1 MVAALLSK
9 DSERR
14 FIMLNDTTVLITGAS
29 SGIGRACAHAFAR
42 AGARLVLAAR
52 RRERLEDLAA
62 ELDVPC
68 HVVVLDVRNRDA
80 VNTAIDGLP
89 AEWSDIDILVNN
101 AGLSRGLEPVHQGDP
116 DDWEEMID
124 TNVKGLLWVTR
135 AVLPGM
141 VDRDVGHV
149 VNIGSVSGH
158 DVYPGGAVYCG
169 TKFAVH
175 ALTTGLRI
183 DLKGTRVRCTT
194 VDPGMVES
202 EFSLVRFH
210 GDAERAG
217 GVYDNFPPLQPAD
230 VADAVVWSVSRPAH
244 VNIGEIVLWPTD
256 QKTVTISH
264 PRGNT

>member
-1 MVAALLSK
+1 
-9 DSERR
+9 
-14 FIMLNDTTVLITGAS
+14 MLHESTVLITGAS
-29 SGIGRACAHAFAR
+29 SGIGRACARAFAR
-42 AGARLVLAAR
+42 EGARLILSAR
-52 RRERLEDLAA
+52 RRERLEELAA
-62 ELDVPC
+62 ELDTPVR
-68 HVVVLDVRNRDA
+68 VLELDVRDRAA
-80 VNTAIDGLP
+80 VNEAVAGLP
-89 AEWSDIDILVNN
+89 ADWSAIDVLINN
-101 AGLSRGLEPVHQGDP
+101 AGLSRGLEPVHQGNVQ
-116 DDWEEMID
+116 DWEEMID

-141 VDRDVGHV
+141 VARDAGHV

-194 VDPGMVES
+194 VDPGMVET

-210 GDAERAG
+210 GNAERAD
-217 GVYDNFPPLQPAD
+217 GVYRNFPPLSPED
-230 VADAVVWSVSRPAH
+230 VADAVLWSASRPSH
-244 VNIGEIVLWPTD
+244 VNIGEIILWPTD

-264 PRGNT
+264 PRGVA

>member
-1 MVAALLSK
+1 
-9 DSERR
+9 
-14 FIMLNDTTVLITGAS
+14 MLRDRTVMITGAS
-29 SGIGRACAHAFAR
+29 AGIGEACARAFAR
-42 AGARLVLAAR
+42 EGARLLLAAR
-52 RRERLEDLAA
+52 RADRLESLASS
-62 ELDVPC
+62 LDVPV
-68 HVVVLDVRNRDA
+68 HAVALDVRDRDA
-80 VNTAIDGLP
+80 VQTAVAGLPEAWRAIDV
-89 AEWSDIDILVNN
+89 LVNN
-101 AGLSRGLEPVHQGDP
+101 AGLSRGLEKVHEGDP

-141 VDRDVGHV
+141 VARDRGHV
-149 VNIGSVSGH
+149 INIGSVSGH

-175 ALTTGLRI
+175 ALTTGIRI
-183 DLKGTRVRCTT
+183 DLAGTRVRCTT

-217 GVYDNFPPLQPAD
+217 AVYRNFPPLRPED
-230 VADAVVWSVSRPAH
+230 VAEAVVWSATRPAH
-244 VNIGEIVLWPTD
+244 VNVGEIILWPTD

-264 PRGNT
+264 PRGV